1 AAGTIELGIA
11 GGYSVSLNNEQV
23 VLENGQIVDLKT
35 VYGIHGL
42 LRVGWLVTDEHGP
55 SLLRGNLELTL
66 EPTYIHLDSATSAN
80 LYAGALLARWLFA
93 GNGNIRPYL
102 QGGAG
107 AIDGRIGLRTGDCE
121 LNFLLEGGPGLVLFI
136 SKHTAIDVGFRF
148 HHMSNGSRCSP
159 NFGVNSVMG

>member
-66 EPTYIHLDSATSAN
+66 EPTYIHLDSETSAN
-80 LYAGALLARWLFA
+80 VYGGALLARWLFA

-107 AIDGRIGLRTGDCE
+107 VIGGCSGLRHRASAGEVPPAARPRRAPLLLHPHARCTG
-121 LNFLLEGGPGLVLFI
+121 
-136 SKHTAIDVGFRF
+136 
-148 HHMSNGSRCSP
+148 
-159 NFGVNSVMG
+159 